1 MRLVLAV
8 LFLLM
13 ADQASACIRRSLA
26 YTFADQVNAE
36 LDYLVCLHNEQ
47 NDLIRSLARDNQS
60 LRDQLNKMELE
71 IGNREVD
78 VMKLRSDL
86 NTLRSRFDITVQSD
100 SPASGEK
107 KAYVPFPAIPTK

>member
-1 MRLVLAV
+1 M
-8 LFLLM
+8 
-13 ADQASACIRRSLA
+13 
-26 YTFADQVNAE
+26 
-36 LDYLVCLHNEQ
+36 
-47 NDLIRSLARDNQS
+47 RSLARDNQS
-60 LRDQLNKMELE
+60 LRDQLSKMELE

-78 VMKLRSDL
+78 IMKLRSDL